1 MSKPIREFW
10 VVESK
15 NINGQ
20 PNRIY
25 NMKPNWLPSDIYI
38 HVIDYESYQRLL
50 DANKKLMAA
59 LELICDSTHGKDC
72 DLIADK
78 VAKLALSEAS
88 KIEGG
93 K

>member
-1 MSKPIREFW
+1 MSKTKVFTLHLLDGYFVEGSALTCKTMQG
-10 VVESK
+10 VVE
-15 NINGQ
+15 I
-20 PNRIY
+20 
-25 NMKPNWLPSDIYI
+25 
-38 HVIDYESYQRLL
+38 EAYQRLL

-93 K
+93 S